1 MVAVASCPLEKGTI
15 CNIDGQETTFIE
27 DIAQRHKFTLKD
39 INKKGQP
46 IIKYGYPIGIA
57 KDIRK

>member
-1 MVAVASCPLEKGTI
+1 MIIS
-15 CNIDGQETTFIE
+15 
-27 DIAQRHKFTLKD
+27 TLKD
-39 INKKGQP
+39 IKKKQP